1 MDVLEILKEVL
12 EDEKAGA
19 ERYRKLAEEMT
30 DAESRAIFEALAR
43 EEDNHY
49 RTVRERMT
57 ALKLRRQKG

>member
-30 DAESRAIFEALAR
+30 DAESKTIFEALAR

-49 RTVRERMT
+49 RLVRERIT
-57 ALKLRRQKG
+57 ALKLRRQKC